1 VWILLLG
8 PTELLSTDAAA
19 VHVGGARRR
28 AVLAALAVRLN
39 HVVTIDRLADIVW
52 DGEPPRQATPALQ
65 GHVAALRRLLPKDLV
80 LETHDSS
87 YRLAGEPDLIDC
99 HRFDK
104 LVARGA
110 AATTDPEAS
119 NVFEQALSMWRGSAF
134 ADLATNEFFRSQA
147 EHLHDARLRAL
158 EAWAQCEVRQ
168 GRGGRMTPMLRAMA
182 QTAPLRQTLLST
194 LMLCLHQ
201 EGRQSEAIEMY
212 HRARERL
219 NTELGILPGPD
230 LQVAFAQVLQEPTV
244 LDGPGT
250 VEAPCPAEPTGT
262 TSDTSVTSHPAPA
275 YAGPSGRTHAEHVPR
290 QLPRRPPIFIGRAEQ
305 CAWLD
310 QVCGAAGESPLAVV
324 TGPAGVGKTT
334 LVLHWA
340 HAAGERFPDGQLFA
354 DLYGFDGSGG
364 EDPALVLA
372 RFLLALG
379 MPEDEIPASADERT
393 ALFRM
398 LTTGRRMLVVL
409 DNAMDADTVRR
420 LLPGDSGCATVVTSR
435 ATMRDLTVGE
445 TGASQVLP
453 PFSPREAITLLGQC
467 VGGERIHRE
476 SREAIQMAE
485 LCGNLPLALRVCA
498 VRLSERPTWQ
508 LADLVHELED
518 EPPGGTGST
527 RGAARRNLARR

>member
-39 HVVTIDRLADIVW
+39 HVVSIDRLADIVW

-99 HRFDK
+99 HRFDR
-104 LVARGA
+104 LVARAA
-110 AATTDPEAS
+110 AATTDPEAA
-119 NVFEQALSMWRGSAF
+119 NLFEQALSMWRGSAF

-147 EHLHDARLRAL
+147 GHLHDARLRAL

-182 QTAPLRQTLLST
+182 QTTPLRETLLST

-219 NTELGILPGPD
+219 NTELGMLPGPD
-230 LQVAFAQVLQEPTV
+230 LRVAFAQVLQEPSV
-244 LDGPGT
+244 LNVPGT
-250 VEAPCPAEPTGT
+250 VEAPRTAEPAGI
-262 TSDTSVTSHPAPA
+262 TSDTSLPAPA
-275 YAGPSGRTHAEHVPR
+275 CAGPSGQAHAEHVPH

-334 LVLHWA
+334 VVLHWA
-340 HAAGERFPDGQLFA
+340 HVAAERFPDGQLFA
-354 DLYGFDGSGG
+354 DLHGFDGSGG

-379 MPEDEIPASADERT
+379 MPEDEIPASVDGRT
-393 ALFRM
+393 ALFRR

-409 DNAMDADTVRR
+409 ANAVDADTVRR
-420 LLPGDSGCATVVTSR
+420 LLPGGSGCATVVTSR

-445 TGASQVLP
+445 TGAAQVLP
-453 PFSPREAITLLGQC
+453 PFSPREAITLLGRC

-476 SREAIQMAE
+476 SREATRMAE

-508 LADLVHELED
+508 FADLVHELED
-518 EPPGGTGST
+518 EPTRRTGL
-527 RGAARRNLARR
+527 ARRNPARR